1 MDNSEAIAIIIG
13 AIQPP
18 LIQFAAKNKHGFWK
32 WFTII
37 MLSLVT
43 GTSLFIGEYGFVG
56 FQSMASTWTVTIL
69 KIVAYSL
76 GSWGGFWKKIFKNK
90 RNPLEE
96 SSEVQYV
103 DNEEPDSP
111 VYEIK
116 FQTDG
121 VDLVADITADS
132 PYAAGVYFLEENK
145 ELLI

>member
-18 LIQFAAKNKHGFWK
+18 FIQFATKNKHGFWK
-32 WFTII
+32 WFVIV

-43 GTSLFIGEYGFVG
+43 GTSLFIGEYGITG
-56 FQSMASTWTVTIL
+56 FQSMASTWAVTIL

-96 SSEVQYV
+96 TSDVQYM
-103 DNEEPDSP
+103 NEPDP
-111 VYEIK
+111 VYEIS
-116 FQTDG
+116 FQADN
-121 VDLVADITADS
+121 VNLKADIVAES
-132 PYAAGVYFLEENK
+132 LYSAGVNFLEENK
-145 ELLI
+145 ELLL

>member
-37 MLSLVT
+37 VLSLVT
-43 GTSLFIGEYGFVG
+43 GTSLFIGEYGITG
-56 FQSMASTWTVTIL
+56 FQSMASTWAVTIL

-96 SSEVQYV
+96 MSEVQYM
-103 DNEEPDSP
+103 NESDP
-111 VYEIK
+111 VYEIS
-116 FQTDG
+116 FQSDN
-121 VDLVADITADS
+121 LNLKADIVAES
-132 PYAAGVYFLEENK
+132 LYSAGVNFLEENK
-145 ELLI
+145 ELLL